1 MRKKQKLQEKDKRLM
16 EDVDE
21 IFRRHPEDYR
31 ESLEELGFR
40 YYEDEDDFDII
51 DEEIAQPENPR
62 QERLVSFFEGEG
74 AVTEELFTLFSE
86 EKASDETNYPLIRRY
101 FRQGNQRLKELI
113 VYGLEK
119 YPERVDL
126 LDDLLFF
133 HGFSWVYSLV
143 VKYYTRACLLQG
155 NMETFSSLARDF
167 FEATRPHDHAEYYAL
182 RDLFEPG
189 STRRKIMDFVA
200 VHSASGQVH

>member
-1 MRKKQKLQEKDKRLM
+1 MTKKQKLLEKDKKLM
-16 EDVDE
+16 ADVDE
-21 IFRRHPEDYR
+21 IFRQHPENYR
-31 ESLEELGFR
+31 ERLEELGFK
-40 YYEDEDDFDII
+40 YEDEDDFDII

-62 QERLVSFFEGEG
+62 QERLVAFFEGAE

-86 EKASDETNYPLIRRY
+86 EKASDETNYPLIRKY

-133 HGFSWVYSLV
+133 HEFCEVYPLV

-155 NMETFSSLARDF
+155 NMETFSNLARDF
-167 FEATRPHDHAEYYAL
+167 FEVTRSQDHREYYAL
-182 RDLFEPG
+182 RDLFDPG
-189 STRRKIMDFVA
+189 SVRRKIMDFVA
-200 VHSASGQVH
+200 VHPADGQVH